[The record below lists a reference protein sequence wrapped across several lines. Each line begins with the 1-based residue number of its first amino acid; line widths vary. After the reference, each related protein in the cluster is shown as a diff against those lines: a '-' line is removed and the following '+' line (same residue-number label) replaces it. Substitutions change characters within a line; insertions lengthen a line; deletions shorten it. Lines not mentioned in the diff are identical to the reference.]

1 MSKKRIAVL
10 TDSGTNTPAEFI
22 AAHDIRVAPL
32 RINYSDGTTYES
44 TVNIT
49 PEQIASRFDQ
59 EIPSTSLP
67 SPEKIHTLFDDVKA
81 SGYDAAV
88 FICISSGLSATCDTV
103 RMIAQD
109 ISDLPITVVDTK
121 NIGIAAG
128 LIVIEAVRLIEAGVP
143 YEELEQKLVAASQ
156 RTRVF
161 FSVPALNFLRKGGRI
176 SEAVYRIGSVLNIKP
191 VLTCELKEE
200 LVLATTEAQKYPHVH
215 AAISCSAPNLIY
227 TEMEERMRQAI
238 PNIVDFVTSDIGSD
252 LLVHT
257 GPGLV
262 GIAVQG
268 IDEASL

>member
-109 ISDLPITVVDTK
+109 ISDLPITVIDTK

-128 LIVIEAVRLIEAGVP
+128 RCPL
-143 YEELEQKLVAASQ
+143 
-156 RTRVF
+156 
-161 FSVPALNFLRKGGRI
+161 
-176 SEAVYRIGSVLNIKP
+176 
-191 VLTCELKEE
+191 
-200 LVLATTEAQKYPHVH
+200 
-215 AAISCSAPNLIY
+215 
-227 TEMEERMRQAI
+227 
-238 PNIVDFVTSDIGSD
+238 
-252 LLVHT
+252 
-257 GPGLV
+257 
-262 GIAVQG
+262 
-268 IDEASL
+268 